1 VNLKKELTLA
11 AIKTNKFLIETDIL
25 IDFLTGNHSRHNS
38 YLVRLMQTGICFTS
52 VLNASELYFYAR
64 TKNDKNKLDC
74 LFHTIN
80 VLGIHS
86 RYCLN
91 VSDVSAHFNNY
102 RDTLFYI
109 LANQNRLTI
118 ITQYP
123 EKYSGLECKVMHP
136 SHALSSK

>member
-1 VNLKKELTLA
+1 MNLKKELTLA
-11 AIKTNKFLIETDIL
+11 AIKTNKFLIESDIL
-25 IDFLTGNHSRHNS
+25 IDFLTSKHSRHNS

-52 VLNASELYFYAR
+52 VLNASELYFFAR
-64 TKNDKNKLDC
+64 SKNDKNELDH
-74 LFHTIN
+74 LFYAIN

-91 VSDVSAHFNNY
+91 VPDVSTHFNNY
-102 RDTLFYI
+102 RDALCYI
-109 LANQNRLTI
+109 LAKQNRLTI

-136 SHALSSK
+136 SQALSSK